1 MRRLERERMVAEQIE
16 ARGVGDER
24 VLEAMRA
31 VPRERF
37 VPKPYARLAYEDCPL
52 PIGKGQTISQPYIVA
67 YMTSLLEL
75 SGGERVLEIGT
86 GSGYQSAILA
96 ELAREVY
103 TVEILESLSVRA
115 QGLLAEYENIRF
127 RVGDGSEGW
136 FEHAPFDRMLVTA
149 APTTLPASLP
159 AQLRVGGSLVAPVG
173 GKRQDLVK
181 VSRLEDSFRRE
192 TKGGVRFVPLVG
204 KGR

>member
-1 MRRLERERMVAEQIE
+1 MVAEQIE
-16 ARGVGDER
+16 ARGVEDER

-37 VPKPYARLAYEDCPL
+37 VPKPYVRLAYEDCPL

-86 GSGYQSAILA
+86 GSGYQTAILA

-136 FEHAPFDRMLVTA
+136 FEHAPFDRILVTA
-149 APTTLPASLP
+149 APTTLPAALP
-159 AQLRVGGSLVAPVG
+159 AQLRVGGWLVAPVG
-173 GKRQDLVK
+173 GKRQELVK

-204 KGR
+204 KGG

>member
-1 MRRLERERMVAEQIE
+1 MRRRERERMVAEQIE
-16 ARGVGDER
+16 ARGVRDER

-75 SGGERVLEIGT
+75 SGEERVLEIGT
-86 GSGYQSAILA
+86 GSGYQTAILA

-103 TVEILESLSVRA
+103 TAEILESLSDRA
-115 QGLLAEYENIRF
+115 QRLLAQYANIRF
-127 RVGDGSEGW
+127 RVGDGAEGW
-136 FEHAPFDRMLVTA
+136 AEHAPFDRILVTA
-149 APTTLPASLP
+149 APPTLPETLP

-173 GKRQDLVK
+173 GKRQELVK
-181 VSRLEDSFRRE
+181 VSRRADSFRRE
-192 TKGGVRFVPLVG
+192 TKGRVRFVPLV
-204 KGR
+204 